1 MSGEYDLVVVGRSA
15 AGVAAATKAAQ
26 LNARVALVDQGI
38 STVQT
43 LGVTQQVLL
52 QVGRSRHTLDRP
64 WPLDS
69 SYSRPADLDRATLAA
84 QIDRW
89 TQAATAQIESLNA
102 SAILATLGI
111 EVIAGQ
117 GAFHR
122 RPRLGF
128 EVQGRSLRSRAYFLA
143 PNFCPGKP
151 TITGLTIAGLQSTQF
166 LDIHSFRFADL
177 GLAHQVVILGGGAAS
192 VELAQALTRLG
203 LTVTLTTPGRLLPQE
218 DPEAAHLIQA
228 HLEAEGVKVLSHTE
242 VTQVRQIQDQ
252 KWVQVG
258 DQAIA
263 TDQIL
268 LETTLYPQ
276 WEPLNLAAAAVG
288 WSPEGIVLN
297 DQLQTTNPR
306 IYAGSPQGYSAP
318 QIAISEAHRAIDYAL
333 NGTRSRL
340 SLHSLPQ
347 VVYTDPELVRVGLT
361 EPQAL
366 QQHGKAVQ
374 ILRQS
379 CQTLTQAQIQDAAS
393 GFCKLIVDRK
403 GVILGAH
410 WVGKHASESIG
421 PIALAMQQNLKI
433 GAIADLVLPE
443 PSFAAL
449 ALPTAAGWYQGR
461 SQNFWQQWVR
471 AWRGR

>member
-1 MSGEYDLVVVGRSA
+1 MSGEYDLVVVGGSA

-26 LNARVALVDQGI
+26 LNARVALVDQGV

-43 LGVTQQVLL
+43 LGVNQRVLL
-52 QVGRSRHTLDRP
+52 QAGRSRHDLDRP
-64 WPLDS
+64 WSLRLS
-69 SYSRPADLDRATLAA
+69 SSRPTDLDRADLAT

-89 TQAATAQIESLNA
+89 TQAATAQLESLNS

-128 EVQGRSLRSRAYFLA
+128 EVQGRSLRSRAYFLS
-143 PNFCPGKP
+143 PDLRPGIP
-151 TITGLTIAGLQSTQF
+151 AIDGLQSTQF
-166 LDIHSFRFADL
+166 LDVNSFNFADL

-203 LTVTLTTPGRLLPQE
+203 LTVTLATSGHLLPQE
-218 DPEAAHLIQA
+218 DPEAAQLIQA
-228 HLEAEGVKVLSHTE
+228 HLEAEGVRVLSHAE

-263 TDQIL
+263 TDEIL
-268 LETTLYPQ
+268 LETTLHPE
-276 WEPLNLAAAAVG
+276 WEPLNLAAAAVR
-288 WSPEGIVLN
+288 WNAEGIVLN

-318 QIAISEAHRAIDYAL
+318 QIAIAEAHRAIDHACGYP
-333 NGTRSRL
+333 RSRL

-347 VVYTDPELVRVGLT
+347 VVYTDPELVRLGLT

-379 CQTLTQAQIQDAAS
+379 CQTLTQAQIQDATS
-393 GFCKLIVDRK
+393 GFCKLIVGHK

-410 WVGKHASESIG
+410 WVGKHASEGIG

-433 GAIADLVLPE
+433 EAIANLVLPG
-443 PSFAAL
+443 PSFGEL
-449 ALPTAAGWYQGR
+449 AQHTAADWQQGR

-471 AWRGR
+471 ALRGR